1 MYQLLIV
8 DDEPLVQ
15 AGIRS
20 MLNWNEMNIDI
31 CGTAM
36 NGQAALKIIEE
47 SSPDIVITDIK
58 MPVMSGLELAKVC
71 RERYGENS
79 PYFIILTS
87 YEDFQM
93 ARDALSYQ
101 VSDYLVKL
109 ELTPEVLKNN
119 FFWFVS
125 DMIETKGG
133 SFTLIILGVFLI
145 VSTFLKVGTMYM
157 AFYTMIPI
165 RTGVVRDIRNQINRK
180 ITELPLGFFSE
191 ERKGDIIARV
201 SGDVNEIET
210 SIMSS
215 LDMLFKNPI
224 LILIYLIGMIAISWQ
239 LTLFV
244 FILLP
249 FAGYVMGT
257 VGKKLKRKSFEG
269 QQQWGYLMSQIEETL
284 GGLRVFKAFN
294 AEAKIQDRFEKSNE
308 TFRRLTNRIYRR
320 LQMATPMSEFL
331 GTATIAIVLWYG
343 GTLILSSNS
352 PIDASTFIYYLVSFY
367 SIINPA
373 KDLSKASYAIQKGL
387 ASMDRVDKIL
397 KAESNINDPE
407 DPKPIAL
414 TESICYRD
422 VWFKYQHE
430 WVLKGIDL
438 TIPKGHTVALVG
450 QSGSG
455 KSTMVDLL
463 PRFYDVAKGSITIDG
478 TDVRDATLYDLR
490 SLMGNVNQEAIL
502 FNDTFFNNISF
513 GVEGA
518 TLEQVQEA
526 ARIANAHDF
535 IMASEDG
542 YDTNIGDRGGKL
554 SGGQRQRISIARAIL
569 KNPPILILDEATSA
583 LDTESERLVQE
594 ALENLMRNRTTI
606 VIAHRLSTIRNA
618 DEICVMHEGEIVE
631 RGRHEELIA
640 LDGYYKRLCDM
651 QSF

>member
-1 MYQLLIV
+1 MVWNVIFNILSAILNLFSFALIIPILNILFKIS
-8 DDEPLVQ
+8 DETYVY
-15 AGIRS
+15 
-20 MLNWNEMNIDI
+20 
-31 CGTAM
+31 
-36 NGQAALKIIEE
+36 
-47 SSPDIVITDIK
+47 TDWTFAPFSFEAWK
-58 MPVMSGLELAKVC
+58 A
-71 RERYGENS
+71 
-79 PYFIILTS
+79 
-87 YEDFQM
+87 
-93 ARDALSYQ
+93 
-101 VSDYLVKL
+101 
-109 ELTPEVLKNN
+109 TPELLKNN

-224 LILIYLIGMIAISWQ
+224 LMLIYLIGMIAISWQ

-249 FAGYVMGT
+249 IAGYAMGQ

-284 GGLRVFKAFN
+284 GGLRVIKAFN
-294 AEAKIQDRFEKSNE
+294 AEEKIQERFEKSNE

-320 LQMATPMSEFL
+320 QQMAHPMSEFL

-352 PIDASTFIYYLVSFY
+352 PIDASTFIYYLVIFY

-407 DPKPIAL
+407 NPKPIAL

-438 TIPKGHTVALVG
+438 TIRKGRTVALVG

-455 KSTMVDLL
+455 KSTLVDLL
-463 PRFYDVAKGSITIDG
+463 PRFYDVDKGSITIDG
-478 TDVRDATLYDLR
+478 TDVRDAMLYDLR

-513 GVEGA
+513 GVDGA

-526 ARIANAHDF
+526 ARIANAHEF
-535 IMASEDG
+535 IMASEEG

-631 RGRHEELIA
+631 RGRHEELIG